1 MSDSRKKRREQIMAV
16 VVVKDLVKIYSLG
29 SLEVQALRGLDLT
42 IDEGEMIALIGPS
55 GSGKTTLLNII
66 GGLDKAS
73 AGSVRAF
80 DQELTRLSSGE
91 LVEYRRSIVG
101 HVFQTMN
108 LIPTL
113 TAAENVELPMVA
125 LRASKEERKKRVE
138 ELIHIVGLGDRMA
151 HKPGELSGGEQQ
163 RVALA
168 AALAN
173 DPPLILADEP
183 TGELDTANA
192 RIVVNYLSR
201 VNKEMGKTILMVTHD
216 PAVSRA
222 ADRILRIQDGVIE
235 ADTASVGAEVDVPAS
250 YVDMLRSRIEEIDRQ
265 LADLDDSFRRGEMTG
280 EGYVERQTRL
290 RGTRSVLVEEL
301 HRLGIVH

>member
-1 MSDSRKKRREQIMAV
+1 MA

-29 SLEVQALRGLDLT
+29 SLEVQALRSLDLT
-42 IDEGEMIALIGPS
+42 IEEGTMIALIGPS

-66 GGLDKAS
+66 GGLDRAS
-73 AGSVRAF
+73 AGSVKVF
-80 DQELTRLSSGE
+80 DPELTQLGSGE

-125 LRASKEERKKRVE
+125 LGASKEERKNRVE
-138 ELIHIVGLGDRMA
+138 KLIQIVGLGNRMD

-192 RIVVNYLSR
+192 RVVVDYLSQ
-201 VNKEMGKTILMVTHD
+201 VNKELGKTILMVTHD
-216 PAVSRA
+216 PAVSRT
-222 ADRILRIQDGVIE
+222 ADRILSIQDGVIK
-235 ADTASVGAEVDVPAS
+235 ADAASVGAEVVVPTS

-265 LADLDDSFRRGEMTG
+265 LADLDESFRREELTG
-280 EGYVERQTRL
+280 EGYVERQIGL

-301 HRLGIVH
+301 HKLGIVH

>member
-1 MSDSRKKRREQIMAV
+1 MTII
-16 VVVKDLVKIYSLG
+16 VKDLVKIYTLG
-29 SLEVQALRGLDLT
+29 TLEVQALRGLNLT
-42 IDEGEMIALIGPS
+42 IEKGEMVSLIGPS

-73 AGSVRAF
+73 AGSVRVF
-80 DQELTRLSSGE
+80 DVDLTQLNAQQ
-91 LVEYRRSIVG
+91 LVKYRRDTVG

-113 TAAENVELPMVA
+113 TAAENIELPMVA
-125 LRASKEERKKRVE
+125 LGMPRESRRERVKELVDV
-138 ELIHIVGLGDRMA
+138 VGLTPRMG

-173 DPPLILADEP
+173 DPPLVLADEP

-192 RIVVNYLSR
+192 RIVVDYLTR
-201 VNKEMGKTILMVTHD
+201 VNREMGKTILMVTHD

-222 ADRILRIQDGVIE
+222 ADRILRIQDGQIV
-235 ADTASVGAEVDVPAS
+235 ADAAPAS
-250 YVDMLRSRIEEIDRQ
+250 EEVGGHASYADLLRNRISEIDSQ
-265 LADLDDSFRRGEMTG
+265 LVGLDARFRGGEMTG
-280 EGYVERQTRL
+280 DEFAQQQTKL
-290 RGTRSVLVEEL
+290 KGTRGVLVEEL
-301 HRLGIVH
+301 HRLGVVH